1 MPIVI
6 KEMHVRTVV
15 ERRIVTEAE
24 LPEEILRKIE
34 NQVVE
39 RLSARESGQPDTT
52 TDKTKKRKVTWERC
66 PLQLIRTGTSAARA
80 SRRWICPSIRRR

>member
-24 LPEEILRKIE
+24 LPEEILRRIE
-34 NQVVE
+34 DRVVE
-39 RLSARESGQPDTT
+39 RLSARESGQPDPRRQTESGQPDPRRQT
-52 TDKTKKRKVTWERC
+52 RRKNER
-66 PLQLIRTGTSAARA
+66 
-80 SRRWICPSIRRR
+80 

>member
-24 LPEEILRKIE
+24 LTEEMVTEAELTEEMLRKIE
-34 NQVVE
+34 NRVVE
-39 RLSARESGQPDTT
+39 RLSARESGQPDTRRLT
-52 TDKTKKRKVTWERC
+52 KRKNER
-66 PLQLIRTGTSAARA
+66 
-80 SRRWICPSIRRR
+80 

>member
-24 LPEEILRKIE
+24 LPEEMLRKI
-34 NQVVE
+34 VE
-39 RLSARESGQPDTT
+39 RLSARESGQPDTRRLT
-52 TDKTKKRKVTWERC
+52 KRKNER
-66 PLQLIRTGTSAARA
+66 
-80 SRRWICPSIRRR
+80 